1 MKQEFRNLSNHIEEQ
16 MFKNAKEI
24 MLKDHD
30 ELVKTKNG
38 FWLDAIWQ
46 KENYGIDVYTNR
58 RKIIENICISDIKDF
73 MKTLLK
79 NSHFCETLMQPM

>member
-1 MKQEFRNLSNHIEEQ
+1 MEGVRWK
-16 MFKNAKEI
+16 
-24 MLKDHD
+24 
-30 ELVKTKNG
+30 
-38 FWLDAIWQ
+38 

>member
-1 MKQEFRNLSNHIEEQ
+1 MPGGILGRLHHETR
-16 MFKNAKEI
+16 
-24 MLKDHD
+24 
-30 ELVKTKNG
+30 
-38 FWLDAIWQ
+38 
-46 KENYGIDVYTNR
+46 ENYGIDVYTNR